1 MKRSKN
7 KPTNHALRQLHKP
20 TPAKKLPFIAHIHEF
35 RKRIFFVALSV
46 GVFAGGAYAVQ
57 AQLTRWLLS
66 PAGGQQFIY
75 TSPGGGF
82 DFQFR
87 LCLYTGIAASIP
99 VIIYQL
105 LRYLHPLL
113 KHETNRFLKWAT
125 FGSSVLAIAGVL
137 FGYFFGLPAALHF
150 LLQGFSTTKQIE
162 ALISIQSYMQFVTM
176 YLLGTALLFQIPLIM
191 LFINRIKPLP
201 PKKLLSKQRWL
212 IVGSLIIG
220 AIISP
225 TPDIRNQLVFSLPI
239 IIMYNATVGVIW
251 LVNHRHRR
259 PRKVT
264 ELLRKDQKL
273 RAERLARFQQA
284 RHSLRVIPDPSETRV
299 VTSPARTLT
308 SKQPTVPTARSRRY
322 LQEFTRPR
330 YSTRQLP
337 GQLDY

>member
-7 KPTNHALRQLHKP
+7 KPTTNHVQRQLHKP
-20 TPAKKLPFIAHIHEF
+20 IPAKKLPFIAHVQEF
-35 RKRIFFVALSV
+35 RRRIFFVAVSI
-46 GVFAGGAYAVQ
+46 GVFAGGAFAIQ
-57 AQLTRWLLS
+57 QHLTKWLLQ

-75 TSPGGGF
+75 TTPGGGF

-99 VIIYQL
+99 VIVYQL

-113 KHETNRFLKWAT
+113 KHETNHFLKVAA
-125 FGSSVLAIAGVL
+125 FISSLLAMGGIL

-162 ALISIQSYMQFVTM
+162 ALISIQSYMQFVM
-176 YLLGTALLFQIPLIM
+176 IYLLGTALLFQIPLIM
-191 LFINRIKPLP
+191 LFINRIKPLQ
-201 PKKLLSKQRWL
+201 PKKLLGKQRWL

-225 TPDIRNQLVFSLPI
+225 TPDIRNQLVFSIPI
-239 IIMYNATVGVIW
+239 IIMYNGSVFAIW
-251 LVNHRHRR
+251 AINRKHRR

-264 ELLRKDQKL
+264 RLLEQDMTKRT
-273 RAERLARFQQA
+273 ERIAQFEAARQT
-284 RHSLRVIPDPSETRV
+284 LTLLPSKEAPVRIAKPT
-299 VTSPARTLT
+299 TAAQSPALPVNR
-308 SKQPTVPTARSRRY
+308 PRRY

-330 YSTRQLP
+330 YNQRQMP
-337 GQLDY
+337 GQSNS